1 MGNSAGVN
9 VGRCA
14 AAVLIAVFAS
24 HCRADEGA
32 PERVVLE
39 KDWSKAPLEVPSTL
53 YGIFFEDINWAADG
67 GIYAEM
73 VANRGFDWRTERPAY
88 WEYDFRG
95 GAEARVTQEW
105 AKPLYPENAQYLRIE
120 AIGAGTGCG
129 MRNRGFCGG
138 MKIVGGAKYDLKFY
152 ARGVDGYAGG
162 LRVVL
167 EKPSVEKGGAIVQ
180 LAEFKV
186 RPGQMKVGEAGATPF
201 DRILPDWTKFTAE
214 LVAAEDAT
222 NATLS
227 VLLDSK
233 GIVDVEFV
241 SLFPRDT
248 YRHEPNGLRADLV
261 EKLAALRPGI
271 IRFPGGC
278 IAEGDDFMSW
288 YDWKRSV
295 GPVERRYLNENRWDS
310 ERSARRLVYWQTQ
323 GLGYFEYF
331 RLCEDL
337 GAEPLP
343 ICLAGL
349 TCQYRR
355 PTHFAPMESLDYFV
369 TNIVDLIEFATGDPS
384 KNPWAKIRADMGH
397 PAPFRLKYVGIGN
410 ENWDQPF
417 FDRYSVVASA
427 VARLHPEITIVSSSG
442 PNVDEGRWERAW
454 KFLREQNAELV
465 DEHYYRDPD
474 WFLRNACRYDSYP
487 RTGPKVYAGEYACHE
502 RSRANTL
509 RSAVCEA
516 AMMCGFE
523 RNCDVVRMSSYAPL
537 FNNVDA
543 PGYHWTPDM
552 IWFDK
557 SRVLETANY
566 RVQRL
571 FAENRPE
578 RTCPLRSV
586 GDASGL
592 FWSAGEAK
600 GGELVVKIVNA
611 RETCREVE
619 LRLGAPEGEVSV
631 LELSGESHES
641 VNTFEEP
648 DAVCVRASSARA
660 SGGSVSLRLRPWS
673 VMVVRIPR

>member
-1 MGNSAGVN
+1 
-9 VGRCA
+9 
-14 AAVLIAVFAS
+14 
-24 HCRADEGA
+24 
-32 PERVVLE
+32 
-39 KDWSKAPLEVPSTL
+39 
-53 YGIFFEDINWAADG
+53 
-67 GIYAEM
+67 
-73 VANRGFDWRTERPAY
+73 
-88 WEYDFRG
+88 
-95 GAEARVTQEW
+95 
-105 AKPLYPENAQYLRIE
+105 
-120 AIGAGTGCG
+120 

-355 PTHFAPMESLDYFV
+355 PTHYAPMESLDYFV

-454 KFLREQNAELV
+454 KFLREQNA
-465 DEHYYRDPD
+465 
-474 WFLRNACRYDSYP
+474 
-487 RTGPKVYAGEYACHE
+487 
-502 RSRANTL
+502 
-509 RSAVCEA
+509 
-516 AMMCGFE
+516 
-523 RNCDVVRMSSYAPL
+523 
-537 FNNVDA
+537 
-543 PGYHWTPDM
+543 
-552 IWFDK
+552 
-557 SRVLETANY
+557 
-566 RVQRL
+566 
-571 FAENRPE
+571 
-578 RTCPLRSV
+578 
-586 GDASGL
+586 GL
-592 FWSAGEAK
+592 FTS
-600 GGELVVKIVNA
+600 
-611 RETCREVE
+611 
-619 LRLGAPEGEVSV
+619 
-631 LELSGESHES
+631 
-641 VNTFEEP
+641 
-648 DAVCVRASSARA
+648 
-660 SGGSVSLRLRPWS
+660 
-673 VMVVRIPR
+673 